1 MFQIVSSQ
9 LCYHNN
15 KQYKTWS
22 PLNKSAQFS
31 SIYMRSSQSC
41 PFLLHY
47 RSRTIISFDRCISF
61 EKKGEHTRTTHSF
74 PISVQQLQYVH
85 YLYYGR
91 HLDAINDVERLSLRN
106 DIGKS
111 NFISVPKPRWKYRS
125 RLGLHKMYIKITRK
139 ISLI

>member
-91 HLDAINDVERLSLRN
+91 HLNAINDVERLSLR
-106 DIGKS
+106 IYMG
-111 NFISVPKPRWKYRS
+111 SVILFLCPNRDEKRD
-125 RLGLHKMYIKITRK
+125 LD
-139 ISLI
+139 

>member
-1 MFQIVSSQ
+1 MFPIVSWQ
-9 LCYHNN
+9 LYYHND

-22 PLNKSAQFS
+22 SLNKSAQFS
-31 SIYMRSSQSC
+31 SIYMRSSQPC

-91 HLDAINDVERLSLRN
+91 HLNAINDVKRLSLRN
-106 DIGKS
+106 YIGKS
-111 NFISVPKPRWKYRS
+111 NFISAPEPQRKERS
-125 RLGLHKMYIKITRK
+125 RLGLHKIYIKITRK
-139 ISLI
+139 NSLI